1 MNTWQLDTNVLLRF
15 LTQDDPAKAKE
26 VDILFSKAEQGKFRL
41 EICEPVF
48 VETAVSLR
56 NYFKFP
62 RDQVT
67 ELLKTLL
74 SRAWLQIENHE
85 VISQALHF
93 YQSSALDLVDCLIFI
108 RAKINKQRI
117 FTFDAKLN
125 ELVESLPPEEK

>member
-26 VDILFSKAEQGKFRL
+26 VDTFFLKAEQGKVRL
-41 EICEPVF
+41 EISEPVF

-62 RDQVT
+62 RERVT
-67 ELLKTLL
+67 ELLKTLI
-74 SRAWLQIENHE
+74 SRSWLQIENHDI
-85 VISQALHF
+85 VSQALSY
-93 YQSSALDLVDCLIFI
+93 YQSHTLDFVDCLIFI
-108 RAKINKQRI
+108 RAQKYNQKI

-125 ELVESLPPEEK
+125 EIVKKLTN